1 MGPLIQRAFRNDCA
15 FLKLNRPER
24 HNSLVPDLLRELLA
38 ALGPL
43 AVDPSVRCVV
53 LEGEGRSFSTGG
65 DVEAFQ
71 AAGDQVESY
80 ARELVGLLNESILA
94 LMDLPCPVVVG
105 AQGWITGGSLGFL
118 LGGDIVVLA
127 EDARIAPFYTDVGFS
142 PDGGWGTL
150 VGDVIGKRRAA
161 EVQYL
166 NQVISAR
173 RAVDWGLANRVVPRD
188 QLGGEL
194 ESIAAGISA
203 KIAGS
208 VARTKRLLGGDRGA
222 VAALLEKE
230 RASFVEQIATAEA
243 REGMKRFL
251 GS

>member
-1 MGPLIQRAFRNDCA
+1 M
-15 FLKLNRPER
+15 
-24 HNSLVPDLLRELLA
+24 
-38 ALGPL
+38 
-43 AVDPSVRCVV
+43 
-53 LEGEGRSFSTGG
+53 
-65 DVEAFQ
+65 
-71 AAGDQVESY
+71 
-80 ARELVGLLNESILA
+80 
-94 LMDLPCPVVVG
+94 
-105 AQGWITGGSLGFL
+105 
-118 LGGDIVVLA
+118 
-127 EDARIAPFYTDVGFS
+127 
-142 PDGGWGTL
+142 
-150 VGDVIGKRRAA
+150 IGKRRAA

-173 RAVDWGLANRVVPRD
+173 RAVDWGLANQVVPRD

-208 VARTKRLLGGDRGA
+208 VARTKRLLGGDREA

-230 RASFVEQIATAEA
+230 RASFVEQIATVEA